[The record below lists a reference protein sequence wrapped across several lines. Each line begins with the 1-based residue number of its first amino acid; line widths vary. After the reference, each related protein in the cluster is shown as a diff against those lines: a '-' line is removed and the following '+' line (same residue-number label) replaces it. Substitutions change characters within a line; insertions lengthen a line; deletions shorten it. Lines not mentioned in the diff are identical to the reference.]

1 MNSTEE
7 QITGHAFNVWNKK
20 ERIETL
26 EALLAT
32 HEAMGAEPD
41 SRDVRELK
49 ERIRA
54 ARMQLMV
61 MCQKE
66 VPIPTRATAA
76 QHAIGF

>member
-49 ERIRA
+49 ERLWA
-54 ARMQLMV
+54 ARMQVMV
-61 MCQKE
+61 MCRKE
-66 VPIPTRATAA
+66 APIPTRATAA
-76 QHAIGF
+76 